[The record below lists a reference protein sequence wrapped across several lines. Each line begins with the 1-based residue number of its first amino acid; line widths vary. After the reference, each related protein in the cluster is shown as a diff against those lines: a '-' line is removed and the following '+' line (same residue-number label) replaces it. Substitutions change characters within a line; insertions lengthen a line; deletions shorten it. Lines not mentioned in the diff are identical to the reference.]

1 MSDGEWYWSLTRK
14 QVVRADQRDRADE
27 VLGPYPTEEAARN
40 WKDTAETRNDAWD
53 EADKAWEGE
62 DES

>member
-40 WKDTAETRNDAWD
+40 WKDTAERRNDSWD
-53 EADKAWEGE
+53 EADKAWEG
-62 DES
+62 DDN

>member
-1 MSDGEWYWSLTRK
+1 MSGQQWYWSLTKKR
-14 QVVRADQRDRADE
+14 VVTADQRDRADE

-62 DES
+62 DE